1 METPERYEFKGS
13 VHTAGA
19 ASAIGQI
26 TMHQFIMD
34 DEIPIFK

>member
-13 VHTAGA
+13 VHI
-19 ASAIGQI
+19 ASAISAIGLI
-26 TMHQFIMD
+26 PMHQFIMD